1 VSAIHGEQFES
12 LGQQAQAARLGM
24 WVFLG
29 SELLLFAGLFALYA
43 AARVE
48 APHAFHEGV
57 AHGTKTL
64 GTINTAVLITSSTF
78 AALAVHALRGANRRR
93 CLLAL
98 SATLGLAAAFLAI
111 KLVEY
116 LQHFRQGIYPGG
128 VGAFF
133 VTHPNPGLASFW
145 TLYFVSTGL
154 HAIHVAVGMLV
165 IGATAAQVARGRI
178 HAERLYPLENATLYW
193 HLIDLVWI
201 FLWPLYYLT

>member
-1 VSAIHGEQFES
+1 VNSIHGDQFES
-12 LGQQAQAARLGM
+12 LGQQAQASRLGM

-43 AARVE
+43 AGRVG
-48 APHAFHEGV
+48 APAAFHEGI
-57 AHGTKTL
+57 AHSTKIL
-64 GTINTAVLITSSTF
+64 GSINTGVLITSSTF
-78 AALAVHALRGANRRR
+78 AALSVQALRRSKRGL

-98 SATLGLAAAFLAI
+98 LATLGLAAVFLII
-111 KLVEY
+111 KLTEY
-116 LQHFRQGIYPGG
+116 GRHFREGIYPGG
-128 VGAFF
+128 AGQFF
-133 VTHPNPGLASFW
+133 ATHSNHGLALFW

-154 HAIHVAVGMLV
+154 HAIHVLVGMLV
-165 IGATAAQVARGRI
+165 IGFTAVGIARGSI

>member
-1 VSAIHGEQFES
+1 VTTLHGEHFES
-12 LGQQAQAARLGM
+12 LGQQAQASRLGM

-43 AARVE
+43 AGRVE
-48 APHAFHEGV
+48 APSAFHEGI
-57 AHGTKTL
+57 AHSTKIL
-64 GTINTAVLITSSTF
+64 GSINTAVLITSSTF
-78 AALAVHALRGANRRR
+78 AALSVQALRRAKRGL

-98 SATLGLAAAFLAI
+98 LITLALAAAFLVI
-111 KLVEY
+111 KFSEY
-116 LQHFRQGIYPGG
+116 ARHFREGIYPGG
-128 VGAFF
+128 AGAFF
-133 VTHPNPGLASFW
+133 VSHPSHGLASFW

-165 IGATAAQVARGRI
+165 IGFTLAKVARGKI
-178 HAERLYPLENATLYW
+178 NAERLYPLENATLYW